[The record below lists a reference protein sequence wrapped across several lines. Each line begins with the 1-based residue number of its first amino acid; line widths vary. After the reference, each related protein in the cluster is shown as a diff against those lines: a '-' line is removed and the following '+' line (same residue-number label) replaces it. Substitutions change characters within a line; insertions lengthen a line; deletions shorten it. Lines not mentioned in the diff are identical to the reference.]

1 MGAAYRLPSA
11 GGYQNAGK
19 HADSCVLQR
28 GEKVF
33 PHCRSQRCRE
43 SGEAPPAAD
52 KASRFR
58 GSTPVSRCEAAGNR
72 LVRRCIPSW
81 VSRTHPLPARACSIR
96 KAAQPLTAALPYRF
110 RKFSVLST
118 VSDLWP
124 LTGGLSAVN
133 KSGFDALTPFMTRQS
148 MLSLIPPERSEGWT
162 TTVTG
167 SLPLHSK
174 V

>member
-1 MGAAYRLPSA
+1 MRRAVFGPYRLPFAAPHENFRA
-11 GGYQNAGK
+11 GFLWVQPIG
-19 HADSCVLQR
+19 SR
-28 GEKVF
+28 R
-33 PHCRSQRCRE
+33 P
-43 SGEAPPAAD
+43 AD

-72 LVRRCIPSW
+72 LVRRCIPAW
-81 VSRTHPLPARACSIR
+81 VSRTHPLPARACSIC

-133 KSGFDALTPFMTRQS
+133 KSGFDALAPFMTRQS